1 MNSKKVAGEKAI
13 EYVKDDMVLGLG
25 TGSTAYYSIL
35 KLSERIKDGLKV
47 KAVSTSSSTTKLA
60 NELGIPLIS
69 LNAADH
75 IDLTIDG
82 ADEIDSA
89 LNGIKGGG
97 GALLYEKLVAASSR
111 RVIWVADSSKKVNV
125 LGRFPLPIEVIPF
138 SYSHLLKQL
147 DQLNM
152 KPSLRY
158 TNGSIFV
165 TDEGNYIIDLQLN
178 VIENPYELHNR
189 LKLMPGVVETG
200 LFIGMADT
208 VIIGDGDN
216 IEVIDK
222 AANIGQL

>member
-25 TGSTAYYSIL
+25 TGSTVYYSIL
-35 KLSERIKDGLKV
+35 KLSERIKDGLRV

-60 NELGIPLIS
+60 NELGIPLIP
-69 LNAADH
+69 LNAAEH

-82 ADEIDSA
+82 ADEIDSS

-97 GALLYEKLVAASSR
+97 GALLYEKLVAAASR
-111 RVIWVADSSKKVNV
+111 RVIWVADSSKKVDI

-138 SYSHLLKQL
+138 SYSHLLQQL
-147 DQLNM
+147 NQLNM

-165 TDEGNYIIDLQLN
+165 TDEGNYIIDLHLN
-178 VIENPYELHNR
+178 VIENPHELHNT

-216 IEVIDK
+216 VEVIDK
-222 AANIGQL
+222 AKDMG

>member
-35 KLSERIKDGLKV
+35 KLSERIKDGLRI
-47 KAVSTSSSTTKLA
+47 KAVSTSRSTTKLA
-60 NELGIPLIS
+60 NELGIPLIP

-82 ADEIDSA
+82 ADEIDGS

-111 RVIWVADSSKKVNV
+111 RVIWVADSSKKVDM
-125 LGRFPLPIEVIPF
+125 LGRFPLPIEVISF
-138 SYSHLLKQL
+138 SYNHLLN
-147 DQLNM
+147 QLNRLNM
-152 KPSLRY
+152 RPSLRY

-165 TDEGNYIIDLQLN
+165 TDEGNYIIDLHLN
-178 VIENPYELHNR
+178 AIENPHELHNR

-208 VIIGDGDN
+208 VIIGDRDN

-222 AANIGQL
+222 ASNIGKL